1 MVLHAH
7 ADRDSLVR
15 LRFVRAAHPRNG
27 FWTDGT
33 HTGHQPCRPS
43 DCRARARHLEP
54 PMERRRHGSTV
65 ALAARSRS
73 PRATTGGAR
82 AMWALALVFM
92 AIALLT
98 TRSSGPNGGPLFAI
112 VGVLAILPAVTV
124 GTILVTRLPANRI
137 GWLLLVGGLLFA
149 VSGGVSGLA
158 DFGLNVHPGSVPGAV
173 WLAWLSG
180 WIVLP
185 FVVLALVYLPL
196 LFPTGRLPSRRWR
209 LVAIAGAVA
218 LVVGSVGS
226 AFTAFTPGT
235 YPPSV
240 QNPLAVSGTIGD
252 LLSLGGT
259 VVVIVII
266 AVVFLAMAS
275 LVVRY
280 RRAVGVERQ
289 QLKWFAAVIAIA
301 GPALATAFLTSGAT
315 SGVIADVS
323 NAAWGIALISL
334 ALLPLAIGLAV
345 LRYRLYE
352 IDRLIS
358 RTISYGVVTLVLA
371 SLFVVVVLAARAVLG
386 PLTGSSTI
394 AVAGSTLLVA
404 ALFQPIRR
412 RVQRVVDR
420 RFNRSRY
427 DAERTVAAFAGRLR
441 DEVDLDALRA
451 EILATV
457 SAAVEPSS
465 VSLWLRE

>member
-1 MVLHAH
+1 MES
-7 ADRDSLVR
+7 R
-15 LRFVRAAHPRNG
+15 
-27 FWTDGT
+27 
-33 HTGHQPCRPS
+33 RPS
-43 DCRARARHLEP
+43 P
-54 PMERRRHGSTV
+54 TV
-65 ALAARSRS
+65 AVAPRSGS
-73 PRATTGGAR
+73 PRATTVVAR
-82 AMWALALVFM
+82 AMWALAVVFM

-98 TRSSGPNGGPLFAI
+98 TRSGGSNGGLLFAV

-137 GWLLLVGGLLFA
+137 GWLMLVGGLLFA
-149 VSGGVSGLA
+149 ASGGVSGLA
-158 DFGLNVHPGSVPGAV
+158 DFGLNVRPGSVPGAV

-180 WIVLP
+180 WIPLP
-185 FVVLALVYLPL
+185 FVTLALVYLPL
-196 LFPTGRLPSRRWR
+196 LFPTGRLPSPRWR
-209 LVAIAGAVA
+209 PVAVAGAVA
-218 LVVGSVGS
+218 VVVGSVGS

-235 YPPSV
+235 YPPTV
-240 QNPLAVSGTIGD
+240 QNPLAVNGTIGD

-275 LVVRY
+275 LVIRY

-301 GPALATAFLTSGAT
+301 GPALAIAFLTSGAT

-323 NAAWGIALISL
+323 NAAWGIALLSL

-345 LRYRLYE
+345 LRYKLYE
-352 IDRLIS
+352 IDRIIS

-371 SLFVVVVLAARAVLG
+371 SVFVVVVLAAQAVLG

-412 RVQRVVDR
+412 RVQRLVDR
-420 RFNRSRY
+420 RFNRTRY
-427 DAERTVAAFAGRLR
+427 DAERTVAAFANRLR
-441 DEVDLDALRA
+441 DEVDLEQLRA

-457 SAAVEPSS
+457 AATVEPRS